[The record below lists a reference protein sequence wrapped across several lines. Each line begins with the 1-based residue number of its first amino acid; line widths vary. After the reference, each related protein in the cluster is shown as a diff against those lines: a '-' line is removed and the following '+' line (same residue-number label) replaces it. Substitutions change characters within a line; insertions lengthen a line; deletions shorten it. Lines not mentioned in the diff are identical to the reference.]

1 MSTSRVG
8 IAVAWVLSGLLALA
22 FLASGVPKLLMIEV
36 WARKFAQW
44 GYPVWFLLL
53 IGALEVGGAILL
65 LIPRWTRYGVL
76 LLGVV
81 MVGAMYTH
89 VSNGEGLQVLRPL
102 IVGAALGVLAWLRAP
117 ARLPAR
123 AAG

>member
-8 IAVAWVLSGLLALA
+8 TAVAWVLSGLLALA

-53 IGALEVGGAILL
+53 IGALEVGGATLL

>member
-8 IAVAWVLSGLLALA
+8 TAVAWVLSGLLALA

>member
-8 IAVAWVLSGLLALA
+8 TAVAWVLSGLLALA

-117 ARLPAR
+117 ARPPAR